1 MNGDQ
6 NHPLEADNLSFDRL
20 VDGELGEVERRE
32 LLVRL
37 ESEPGGW
44 RRCALKFL
52 ESQCWKEAIGG
63 ETRSV
68 SEVPETLTRIV
79 TRSVSEAPETLAE
92 SASEAPRIASP
103 AARWAGRFGTLA
115 AMAASFFVAL
125 SLGSLVHRT
134 ATVAPGGAIGT
145 GMSSQLANTGGPVE
159 AGASPWRWV
168 TVSGQGN
175 ATQRGV
181 QLPAVGRG
189 SIDERWLSQMPP
201 PIPDDVLQ
209 ALGRTGHRVQQ
220 RRQFVPMPLDDGRQV
235 IVPVDQIEVHY
246 VGNGAY

>member
-92 SASEAPRIASP
+92 IASEAPRIASP

-134 ATVAPGGAIGT
+134 ATVAPGGAIGI
-145 GMSSQLANTGGPVE
+145 GHVEPVGQHGWSGRSRRQPVALGHRLGPGQRDAARSSTA
-159 AGASPWRWV
+159 
-168 TVSGQGN
+168 
-175 ATQRGV
+175 
-181 QLPAVGRG
+181 GRG
-189 SIDERWLSQMPP
+189 ARQHRRAMAL
-201 PIPDDVLQ
+201 PD
-209 ALGRTGHRVQQ
+209 AAAHSG
-220 RRQFVPMPLDDGRQV
+220 
-235 IVPVDQIEVHY
+235 
-246 VGNGAY
+246 